1 MVCGISRMIF
11 SLITSSISAALEV
24 ILALI
29 PKKLL
34 LLIIL
39 ALIAA
44 IYIGFDFNL

>member
-1 MVCGISRMIF
+1 MIF

>member
-1 MVCGISRMIF
+1 MIF
-11 SLITSSISAALEV
+11 SLITSSISATLEV

-29 PKKLL
+29 PKKVL
-34 LLIIL
+34 LLIVL

>member
-1 MVCGISRMIF
+1 MIF

-29 PKKLL
+29 PKKVL

>member
-1 MVCGISRMIF
+1 MIF

-29 PKKLL
+29 PKKVL
-34 LLIIL
+34 LLIVL

>member
-1 MVCGISRMIF
+1 MIF
-11 SLITSSISAALEV
+11 SLITSSISAVLEV

-29 PKKLL
+29 PKKVL
-34 LLIIL
+34 LLIVL